1 MADLY
6 PHDDLGRPTG
16 YISGTPMMYCK
27 AAADI
32 VDELAKNKDLL
43 ERLAKEMEEERRET
57 ASLEKKRQER
67 EKSNEE

>member
-6 PHDDLGRPTG
+6 PHDDLGRPAG
-16 YISGTPMMYCK
+16 YISGTPGMYCK

-43 ERLAKEMEEERRET
+43 ERLAKEMEEKRQERRET
-57 ASLEKKRQER
+57 APLGEER

>member
-16 YISGTPMMYCK
+16 YISGTPGMYCK

-32 VDELAKNKDLL
+32 VDELVKNKDLL
-43 ERLAKEMEEERRET
+43 ERLAKEMEEGSRT
-57 ASLEKKRQER
+57 AAPLEQER
-67 EKSNEE
+67 GKSNEE